1 MRLRRPSR
9 GIAGD
14 ARGVTIVEFAMVLPV
29 LCMLLLGAL
38 DLGYR
43 AYAAA
48 VLQGALQEAA
58 RMATVGGKS
67 MDQINTRVRQ
77 RLSSFTNHGTVE
89 ITTASYFDF
98 TDVSRMEPM
107 VADHGGDPNTPD
119 VSGDCYTDVNNDG
132 TWDDQGRTGL
142 GGAEDV
148 VRYRA
153 KLTFPHIVP
162 VGAFIPGWGND
173 VVISAETML
182 RNQPY
187 AGRNT
192 SAPVVCIP

>member
-9 GIAGD
+9 LVRD
-14 ARGVTIVEFAMVLPV
+14 ARGVTIVEFAIVLPV

-58 RMATVGGKS
+58 RMSTVGGKS
-67 MDQINTRVRQ
+67 MDEINQRVHE
-77 RLSSFTNHGTVE
+77 RLSMFTSHGTLA
-89 ITTASYFDF
+89 ISTASYFDF
-98 TDVSRMEPM
+98 TRVDKMEPI

-119 VSGDCYTDVNNDG
+119 VSGDCWTDVNNDG
-132 TWDDQGRTGL
+132 GWDEQGRSGV
-142 GGAEDV
+142 GSAEDV

-153 KLTFPHIVP
+153 TLTFPHILP
-162 VGAFIPGWGND
+162 VGSFIPGWNDD

-192 SAPVVCIP
+192 SWPVVCIP